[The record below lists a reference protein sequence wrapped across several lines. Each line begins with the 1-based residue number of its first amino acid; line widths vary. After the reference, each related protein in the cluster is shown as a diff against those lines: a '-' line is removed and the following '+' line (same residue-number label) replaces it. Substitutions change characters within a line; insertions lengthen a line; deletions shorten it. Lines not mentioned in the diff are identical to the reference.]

1 MKILVIG
8 GTNFIGPPVVR
19 QLRKMGHEVTVFHRG
34 KTTVELSLDVQ
45 EILGDRTH
53 LTDFKSKFAEISPQV
68 VLDMFPYTEK
78 DALMLMQTFKGI
90 TQRIVAISSMD
101 VYRAY
106 GVILGRESGVVTVP
120 LTEDSPLRSS
130 LYPFKNQSEKPL
142 GIDDDYEKILV
153 EKVVMSDP
161 ELPGTI
167 VRLPMVYGENDPL
180 NRLFPYLQRMDENRR
195 GIVLEESLAGWRGSY
210 GYVENVGY
218 AIALAVT
225 NERAT
230 GRIYHVCDTE
240 VLSEAERITKV
251 GEVVGWQGK
260 IVTVAKEKLPTDST
274 LPVNTAQDWF
284 VDSTRIRQELGYS
297 EIVTLEEA
305 LQRTIDWQRTH
316 PPQEPDK
323 FAAPWLLDYA
333 TEDAILT
340 KEVI

>member
-8 GTNFIGPPVVR
+8 GTKFIGLTVVR
-19 QLRKMGHEVTVFHRG
+19 QLSQMGHEVTVFHRG
-34 KTTVELSLDVQ
+34 KTTVKLPQNVQ

-53 LTDFKSKFAEISPQV
+53 ITDFKSKFAEISPQV
-68 VLDMFPYTEK
+68 VLDMFPYTEN
-78 DALMLMQTFKGI
+78 DALMLMKTFKGI

-106 GVILGRESGVVTVP
+106 GVILGREFDVIP
-120 LTEDSPLRSS
+120 LPITEDSPLRSS
-130 LYPFKNQSEKPL
+130 LYPYRNKSEKPL
-142 GIDDDYEKILV
+142 ERIDDDYEKILV

-161 ELPGTI
+161 DLPGTI

-180 NRLFPYLQRMDENRR
+180 NRLFPYLQRMDENRQ
-195 GIVLEESLAGWRGSY
+195 GIVLEESLAGWRGCY

-218 AIALAVT
+218 AITLAVT
-225 NERAT
+225 NERASD
-230 GRIYHVCDTE
+230 RIYHVADTQ

-260 IVTVAKEKLPTDST
+260 VVTVPPEKLPTDWK
-274 LPVNTAQDWF
+274 LPVNTKQDWF
-284 VDSTRIRQELGYS
+284 IDSTRIRQELGYS
-297 EIVTLEEA
+297 EIISPEEA

-333 TEDAILT
+333 TEDAILA
-340 KEVI
+340 KLL